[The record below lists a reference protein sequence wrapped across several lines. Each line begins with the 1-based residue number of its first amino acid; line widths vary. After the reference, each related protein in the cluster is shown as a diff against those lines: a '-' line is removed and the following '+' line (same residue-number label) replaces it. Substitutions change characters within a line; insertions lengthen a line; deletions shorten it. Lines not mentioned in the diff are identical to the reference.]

1 MYNIM
6 DNNKRKSWML
16 APVRALILKVA
27 LVAVAVVAIV
37 LIARHYIHK
46 VSTTSTPAVIAKNEK
61 IDITPLQIRSIE
73 QIGEWSFLEIN
84 DEELV
89 DTVRH
94 GFFSDDKLVRIYYGT
109 LRLGI
114 NLKEA
119 HEGWL
124 AFEGDTLCAVLPP
137 IRLLDNNFIDEA
149 RTRSFIESG
158 KWTHQDRKAMYDR
171 AARMMRQRCLTRAN
185 YQTARSNA
193 KAQFEQMLRS
203 MGYDK
208 VKVE

>member
-1 MYNIM
+1 M
-6 DNNKRKSWML
+6 
-16 APVRALILKVA
+16 ILKVA

>member
-1 MYNIM
+1 M

-171 AARMMRQRCLTRAN
+171 AALMMRWRCLTRAN

>member
-1 MYNIM
+1 M

-27 LVAVAVVAIV
+27 LVEVAVVAIV

-203 MGYDK
+203 MGYEK

>member
-1 MYNIM
+1 M
-6 DNNKRKSWML
+6 DNNKRKSWLL

-171 AARMMRQRCLTRAN
+171 AAQMMRRRCLTRAN
-185 YQTARSNA
+185 YQTASSNA

-203 MGYDK
+203 MGYEK

>member
-1 MYNIM
+1 M
-6 DNNKRKSWML
+6 
-16 APVRALILKVA
+16 RALILKVA
-27 LVAVAVVAIV
+27 LVAMAVVAIV

-193 KAQFEQMLRS
+193 KAHFEQMLRS
-203 MGYDK
+203 MGYEK

>member
-1 MYNIM
+1 M
-6 DNNKRKSWML
+6 
-16 APVRALILKVA
+16 RALILKVA

>member
-1 MYNIM
+1 M
-6 DNNKRKSWML
+6 
-16 APVRALILKVA
+16 RALILKVA

-171 AARMMRQRCLTRAN
+171 AARMMRQRCLTKAN

>member
-1 MYNIM
+1 M
-6 DNNKRKSWML
+6 
-16 APVRALILKVA
+16 RALILKVA

-94 GFFSDDKLVRIYYGT
+94 GYFSDDKLVRIYYGT

>member
-1 MYNIM
+1 M

-37 LIARHYIHK
+37 LMARHYIHK

-203 MGYDK
+203 MGYEK

>member
-1 MYNIM
+1 
-6 DNNKRKSWML
+6 ML

-193 KAQFEQMLRS
+193 MAQFEQMLRS

>member
-1 MYNIM
+1 M
-6 DNNKRKSWML
+6 
-16 APVRALILKVA
+16 RALILKVA

-185 YQTARSNA
+185 YQIARSNA

>member
-1 MYNIM
+1 
-6 DNNKRKSWML
+6 ML

-171 AARMMRQRCLTRAN
+171 AARMMRQRCLTKAN

>member
-1 MYNIM
+1 M

-171 AARMMRQRCLTRAN
+171 AALMMRQRCLTRAN

>member
-1 MYNIM
+1 M

>member
-1 MYNIM
+1 M
-6 DNNKRKSWML
+6 DNNKRKSWLL
-16 APVRALILKVA
+16 APVRALILKVV

>member
-1 MYNIM
+1 M
-6 DNNKRKSWML
+6 
-16 APVRALILKVA
+16 RALILKVA

-84 DEELV
+84 DEDLV

-171 AARMMRQRCLTRAN
+171 AALMMRQRCLTRAN

>member
-1 MYNIM
+1 M
-6 DNNKRKSWML
+6 
-16 APVRALILKVA
+16 RALILKVA

-203 MGYDK
+203 MGYEK

>member
-1 MYNIM
+1 
-6 DNNKRKSWML
+6 ML

-171 AARMMRQRCLTRAN
+171 AALMMRQRCLTRAN

>member
-1 MYNIM
+1 M
-6 DNNKRKSWML
+6 DNNKRKYWML

-185 YQTARSNA
+185 YQTSRSNA

>member
-1 MYNIM
+1 
-6 DNNKRKSWML
+6 ML

-137 IRLLDNNFIDEA
+137 IRMLDNNFIDEA

>member
-1 MYNIM
+1 M
-6 DNNKRKSWML
+6 DNNKRYSWML

-171 AARMMRQRCLTRAN
+171 AARMMRRRCLTRAN
-185 YQTARSNA
+185 YQTAQSNA

>member
-1 MYNIM
+1 M
-6 DNNKRKSWML
+6 
-16 APVRALILKVA
+16 RALILKVA

-171 AARMMRQRCLTRAN
+171 AALMMRQRCLTRAN

>member
-1 MYNIM
+1 M
-6 DNNKRKSWML
+6 DNNKRNSWML
-16 APVRALILKVA
+16 APVRALILKVV

-124 AFEGDTLCAVLPP
+124 AF
-137 IRLLDNNFIDEA
+137 
-149 RTRSFIESG
+149 
-158 KWTHQDRKAMYDR
+158 
-171 AARMMRQRCLTRAN
+171 
-185 YQTARSNA
+185 
-193 KAQFEQMLRS
+193 
-203 MGYDK
+203 
-208 VKVE
+208 

>member
-1 MYNIM
+1 M

-16 APVRALILKVA
+16 APVRALILKVV
-27 LVAVAVVAIV
+27 LVTVAVVAIV

>member
-1 MYNIM
+1 M
-6 DNNKRKSWML
+6 DNNKRKSWSL
-16 APVRALILKVA
+16 APVRDLILKA
-27 LVAVAVVAIV
+27 LLVTVAVVAIV
-37 LIARHYIHK
+37 LIERHHIHK
-46 VSTTSTPAVIAKNEK
+46 VSTTSTPAVIAKSEK

-171 AARMMRQRCLTRAN
+171 AARMMRQRGLTRAN

>member
-1 MYNIM
+1 
-6 DNNKRKSWML
+6 ML

-73 QIGEWSFLEIN
+73 QIGEWAFLEIN

>member
-1 MYNIM
+1 M
-6 DNNKRKSWML
+6 DNNKRKSCML

-203 MGYDK
+203 MGYEK

>member
-1 MYNIM
+1 M
-6 DNNKRKSWML
+6 
-16 APVRALILKVA
+16 RALILKVA

-37 LIARHYIHK
+37 LIARPYIHK
-46 VSTTSTPAVIAKNEK
+46 VSTTSTPAAIAKNEK

>member
-1 MYNIM
+1 M
-6 DNNKRKSWML
+6 
-16 APVRALILKVA
+16 RALILKVA

-37 LIARHYIHK
+37 LMARHYIHK

-203 MGYDK
+203 MGYEK

>member
-1 MYNIM
+1 M
-6 DNNKRKSWML
+6 
-16 APVRALILKVA
+16 RALILKVA

-37 LIARHYIHK
+37 LIARHYVHK

>member
-1 MYNIM
+1 M
-6 DNNKRKSWML
+6 DKNKRKSWML

>member
-1 MYNIM
+1 M

-16 APVRALILKVA
+16 APVRALILKVV
-27 LVAVAVVAIV
+27 LVTVAVVAIV

-193 KAQFEQMLRS
+193 KAQFEHMLRS